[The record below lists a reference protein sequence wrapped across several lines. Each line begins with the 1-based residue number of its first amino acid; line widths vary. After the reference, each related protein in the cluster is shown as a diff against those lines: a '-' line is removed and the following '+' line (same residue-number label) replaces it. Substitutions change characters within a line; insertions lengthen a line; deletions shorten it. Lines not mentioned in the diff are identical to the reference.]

1 MHLHYTPYVNYTSK
15 YHTIRWKPHP
25 STELTLAEIKP
36 ACEKLTWP
44 FTNVQEM
51 THFIVYTVY
60 IEI

>member
-1 MHLHYTPYVNYTSK
+1 MHLHYTPYVNYTAK

-51 THFIVYTVY
+51 MHFIV
-60 IEI
+60 